1 MKPCNITSTGRS
13 LITARPPESYEI
25 TTNTCKMNQLKSKHK
40 GRLPTEEGKI
50 RKENSISFVINL
62 CVVNI
67 ISFDGFYAKI
77 MLILYNITHDT
88 TPPNAINILPT
99 SIRITQTLLHFNIAM

>member
-1 MKPCNITSTGRS
+1 MRYHKIMGIDVRNIN
-13 LITARPPESYEI
+13 
-25 TTNTCKMNQLKSKHK
+25 TNMCETNQLKCKQE

-62 CVVNI
+62 CVVKI
-67 ISFDGFYAKI
+67 ISFDGFHAKI

-88 TPPNAINILPT
+88 TPPNAINILPN
-99 SIRITQTLLHFNIAM
+99 SIDFGGGRNIPTYYGIKRT